1 VSAAPPLSPM
11 ATLRWSVVRRI
22 LDELRPS
29 RVLEIGCGQGGFA
42 ARLATRYQYVGV
54 EPDEQSYKVAR
65 DRIEPIGGQV
75 LHGTSNLVRADD
87 RFDLVCAFE
96 VIEHLEDD
104 VGALVDWSS
113 RVAPGGAI
121 LVSVPA
127 WPVRYGPMDKLV
139 GHYRRY
145 TPEQLD
151 EVLLK
156 TGATDVRHFLYGWPL
171 GYVLEAVRNG
181 IAQRRGTAS
190 EDSMHARSATSGR
203 LLQPKRAA
211 GAVVRAG
218 VAPFTVLQR
227 LRRTTGTGAVGV
239 ARFAPGEAPHP
250 S

>member
-11 ATLRWSVVRRI
+11 ATLRWSVVRGI
-22 LDELRPS
+22 LKQLQPR
-29 RVLEIGCGQGGFA
+29 RVLEIGCGQGGFG
-42 ARLATRYQYVGV
+42 ARLATRYEYVGV
-54 EPDEQSYKVAR
+54 EPDEQSSTVAR
-65 DRIEPIGGQV
+65 DRIEPVGGQV
-75 LHGTSNLVRADD
+75 LYGTSDLIPEDD

-96 VIEHLEDD
+96 VIAHLEDD
-104 VGALVDWSS
+104 ADALVDWSS

-151 EVLLK
+151 EVLRK
-156 TGATDVRHFLYGWPL
+156 TGATDVWHVLYGWPL
-171 GYVLEAVRNG
+171 GYLLEAVRNR

-190 EDSMHARSATSGR
+190 EDSMQARSATSGR

-211 GAVVRAG
+211 GAVVGTG
-218 VAPFTVLQR
+218 VAPFTVVQR
-227 LRRTTGTGAVGV
+227 LRPTTGTGAVGV
-239 ARFAPGEAPHP
+239 ARFAPGEPP
-250 S
+250 QGS

>member
-1 VSAAPPLSPM
+1 M
-11 ATLRWSVVRRI
+11 ATLRWSVVQK
-22 LDELRPS
+22 LVDELRPR
-29 RVLEIGCGQGGFA
+29 RVLEIGCGQGGFG
-42 ARLATRYQYVGV
+42 ARLAARHEYVGV
-54 EPDEQSYKVAR
+54 EPDEQSYQAAR
-65 DRIEPIGGQV
+65 DRIESIGGHV
-75 LHGTSNLVRADD
+75 LHGTSDLIRADD

-104 VGALVDWSS
+104 AGALADYSS

-127 WPVRYGPMDKLV
+127 WPGRYGPMDQLV

-156 TGATDVRHFLYGWPL
+156 TGATDVWHVLYGWPL
-171 GYVLEAVRNG
+171 GYVLEAVRNR
-181 IAQRRGTAS
+181 IAQRRSTAS
-190 EDSMHARSATSGR
+190 EDSMQARSATSGR
-203 LLQPKRAA
+203 LLQPKRVA

-218 VAPFTVLQR
+218 VAPFSVAQR
-227 LRRTTGTGAVGV
+227 LRPTAGTGAIGIG
-239 ARFAPGEAPHP
+239 RFA

>member
-1 VSAAPPLSPM
+1 MSAAPPLSPM

-75 LHGTSNLVRADD
+75 LH
-87 RFDLVCAFE
+87 
-96 VIEHLEDD
+96 
-104 VGALVDWSS
+104 
-113 RVAPGGAI
+113 PGGAI